1 MTLKLVYFN
10 IPFWRAETSRLALHL
25 GGVPFEDVRPNR
37 EEFRQL
43 KASGTLPYGQLPV
56 LHIDEFVLAQSAAI
70 ARYCGQVSGHYPQ
83 DPIDAVRVDELLDT
97 ANQISGLIS
106 PSMRAKDAETKL
118 QMRTQLAQDSLPQW
132 FTFLS
137 QRLDANAASPFFV
150 GASMTVA
157 DLAIWRLL
165 DWLTSGTLDGLPK
178 TLLDPF
184 PTLAAHHAHIGSHPK
199 IQAWMAQYAR

>member
-25 GGVPFEDVRPNR
+25 GGVPFDDVRPNR

-56 LHIDEFVLAQSAAI
+56 LHVGDTILAQSTAI
-70 ARYCGQVSGHYPQ
+70 ARYCGQLSGHYPAE
-83 DPIDAVRVDELLDT
+83 PLHAACVDELLAT

-106 PSMRAKDAETKL
+106 PSMRAKDAASKL
-118 QMRTQLAQDSLPQW
+118 EMRTQLATETLPQW
-132 FTFLS
+132 FAFLT
-137 QRLDANAASPFFV
+137 QRLENNEGSPYFV
-150 GASMTVA
+150 GDQLTVA

-165 DWLTSGTLDGLPK
+165 DWLTSGLLDGLPK
-178 TLLDPF
+178 TMLDSF
-184 PTLAAHHAHIGSHPK
+184 PVLAAHHQHVGDIPR
-199 IQAWMAQYAR
+199 IRTWMAQYQR